1 MISHP
6 ALDGIRHGFCTRQ
19 GGTGNGLYESLN
31 CGFGSGDDA
40 AVVAV
45 NWGRALALLGAAE
58 WPLVT
63 VHQIHSAKVAVVDQ
77 PWAQRDNPKAD
88 ALVTRQRGL
97 CLGILTADCVP
108 LLFADPDAGVIG
120 AAHAGWQGALAGVA
134 EVTVAA
140 MEALGAQAARIR
152 AVIGPA
158 IQQISYEVG
167 AEFFTRFAE
176 ADPSSVAY
184 FIPSSRAGRYRF
196 DLPGFIEARLTAL
209 SLAAIGRTGLDTC
222 DNPERFFSYRRA
234 TLRGEPDYGRQISL
248 IALDPVAV

>member
-1 MISHP
+1 LISHP
-6 ALDGIRHGFCTRQ
+6 ALDGIRHGFSTRQ

-31 CGFGSGDDA
+31 CGFGSGDDPSV
-40 AVVAV
+40 VVA
-45 NWGRALALLGAAE
+45 NRGRALALLGAAD

-63 VHQIHSAKVAVVDQ
+63 VHQIHSAKVAVVDR
-77 PWAQRDNPKAD
+77 PWPQRDNPQAD
-88 ALVTRQRGL
+88 ALVTKQRGL

-108 LLFADPDAGVIG
+108 LLFADPEAGVIG

-134 EVTVAA
+134 EATVAA
-140 MEALGAQAARIR
+140 MAGLGAHVARIH

-167 AEFFTRFAE
+167 AEFFVRFAE

-184 FIPSSRAGRYRF
+184 FTTSSRVGRYRF
-196 DLPGFIEARLTAL
+196 DLPGFVEARLAAL
-209 SLAAIGRTGLDTC
+209 GLAAIGQTGLDTC
-222 DNPERFFSYRRA
+222 GDPDRFFSYRRA

-248 IALDPVAV
+248 IALDPAAV